1 MRIHVFMFTTVNVLD
16 LASHF
21 LHQERIIR
29 ERCGVGSGGEELE
42 GWCTKYLKK
51 VESLSV

>member
-29 ERCGVGSGGEELE
+29 ERRGVGSGGEELGGVVHE
-42 GWCTKYLKK
+42 VPEKG
-51 VESLSV
+51 